1 MATTF
6 TSDKETLQSLLQS
19 IQTGKTQLPDFQRR
33 WVWDDLHI
41 RDLLASVSLSY
52 PIGAVMMLETGGADV
67 KFKSRSIEGVTQ
79 SPLVN
84 PERLILDG
92 QQRLTSLFQS
102 LFCDSPVV
110 TKNSRGKEIAQWY
123 YLDIMKALDPNIDR
137 EEAII
142 GLPADKILMDKGK
155 VITDCSTIE
164 KECEEELLPLSAI
177 LDISK
182 LTSWQ
187 LKYLQVH
194 PDRMPSQMIRWNNL
208 VAIVQNYQQYQ
219 IPVITLKKET
229 PKLAICQVF
238 EKVNTGGVVLNVFE
252 LLTATYAVDDFN
264 LQEDWC
270 ARQSDLKK
278 FKVLENL
285 ENTDFLQAVTL
296 LSTYRHSCQEID
308 REISKDKLSP
318 VSCKRKDILKLTLN
332 NYQAEADLVTQGF
345 EQAAKFLHGEKIMSV
360 RDLPYQ
366 TQLISLAAI
375 LAALISKGKT
385 ISVNERD
392 LIKRWYWC
400 GVFGELYGSAT
411 ETRLAKDLVEV
422 VDWIEGADEPDTVI
436 VANFT
441 ANRLE
446 RLYTRTSA
454 AYKGLAA
461 LLLRDNGQDFITGDT
476 IDTLLDCGENIDI
489 HHIFPRA
496 WCEKERIDKKRYDS
510 AINKTPLSKIT
521 NILIGGKAP
530 SIYLDKLEKKGIT
543 PDRIDEILQ
552 SHVID
557 PQSLR
562 VDNFDAFF
570 HARKAALLD
579 RISKAMGKKIVNE
592 MVDFTADAP
601 IIDRSS
607 LTLLDVRDRH

>member
-52 PIGAVMMLETGGADV
+52 PIGAVMMLETGGEDV

-123 YLDIMKALDPNIDR
+123 YLDITKALDPNIDR

-142 GLPADKILMDKGK
+142 GLPSDKILMDKGK

-177 LDISK
+177 LDICKFSN
-182 LTSWQ
+182 WQ
-187 LKYLQVH
+187 FQYLQVH
-194 PDRMPSQMIRWNNL
+194 PDLMLSRRDRWNDL
-208 VAIVQNYQQYQ
+208 MVIVQSYQQYQ

-264 LQEDWC
+264 LQTDWD
-270 ARQSDLKK
+270 ARRNNLKE

-285 ENTDFLQAVTL
+285 QNTDFLQAVTL
-296 LSTYRHSCQEID
+296 LSTYHHRSKELD
-308 REISKDKLSP
+308 LEISKDKLSP
-318 VSCKRKDILKLTLN
+318 VSCKRKDILKLTSN

-345 EQAAKFLHGEKIMSV
+345 KEAAKLLHGEKIMSV

-366 TQLISLAAI
+366 TQLTSLAAI
-375 LAALISKGKT
+375 LAILISRGKSIT
-385 ISVNERD
+385 VAERD

-400 GVFGELYGSAT
+400 GVFGELYGSAI

-422 VDWIEGADEPDTVI
+422 IDWIDGGTEPDTVI

-461 LLLRDNGQDFITGDT
+461 LLLRDNGQDFLTGHN
-476 IDTLLDCGENIDI
+476 IDTLLACGENIDI

-496 WCEKERIDKKRYDS
+496 WCEKKGINKKIYDS
-510 AINKTPLSKIT
+510 AINKTPLSKRT

-530 SIYLDKLEKKGIT
+530 SIYLNRLGDKGIT
-543 PDRIDEILQ
+543 SERIDEILQ

-557 PQSLR
+557 PLIIR
-562 VDNFDAFF
+562 ADDFDTFF
-570 HARKAALLD
+570 QTRKLALLD
-579 RISKAMGKKIVNE
+579 RIGKAMGKKIFSE
-592 MVDFTADAP
+592 MVDINPDE
-601 IIDRSS
+601 IIDEVEMVEI
-607 LTLLDVRDRH
+607 LTTC

>member
-19 IQTGKTQLPDFQRR
+19 IQIGKTQLPDFQRR

-41 RDLLASVSLSY
+41 RNLLASVSLSY
-52 PIGAVMMLETGGADV
+52 PIGAVMMLETGGEDV

-102 LFCDSPVV
+102 LFCDLPVL
-110 TKNSRGKEIAQWY
+110 TKNTRGKEIAQWY
-123 YLDIMKALDPNIDR
+123 YLDIDKALDPNIDR

-142 GLPADKILMDKGK
+142 GLPESKILLDKGII
-155 VITDCSTIE
+155 ITDCSTIE
-164 KECEEELLPLSAI
+164 KECTAELFPLSAI
-177 LDISK
+177 LDNAKFNNWI
-182 LTSWQ
+182 LE
-187 LKYLQVH
+187 YFHVE
-194 PDRMPSQMIRWNNL
+194 PDRMPEQRIRWNAL
-208 VAIVQNYQQYQ
+208 FEIIQSYQLYQ

-264 LQEDWC
+264 LQTDWHT
-270 ARQSDLKK
+270 RQTNLKE

-285 ENTDFLQAVTL
+285 QNTDFLQAVTL
-296 LSTYRHSCQEID
+296 LSTYHHRLKELD
-308 REISKDKLSP
+308 LEISKDKLSP
-318 VSCKRKDILKLTLN
+318 VSCKRKDILKLTSS

-345 EQAAKFLHGEKIMSV
+345 KEAAKLLHGEKIMSV

-366 TQLISLAAI
+366 TQLNSLAAI
-375 LAALISKGKT
+375 LAILISRGKIIT
-385 ISVNERD
+385 VTERD

-400 GVFGELYGSAT
+400 GVFGELYGSAI

-422 VDWIEGADEPDTVI
+422 VDWIGGGTEPDTVV

-461 LLLRDNGQDFITGDT
+461 LLLRDNGQDFLTGHT
-476 IDTLLDCGENIDI
+476 IDTLLACGENIDI

-496 WCEKERIDKKRYDS
+496 WCERQGIERKIYDS
-510 AINKTPLSKIT
+510 VINKTPLSKKT

-530 SIYLDKLEKKGIT
+530 SIYLNRLEDKGIT
-543 PDRIDEILQ
+543 SDRLNEILQ
-552 SHVID
+552 SHVIE
-557 PQSLR
+557 PQTLR
-562 VDNFDAFF
+562 VDNFDTFF
-570 HARKAALLD
+570 QVRKLALLD
-579 RISKAMGKKIVNE
+579 RIGKAMGKKIFSE
-592 MVDFTADAP
+592 MVDINLDE
-601 IIDRSS
+601 IIDEVEMVEI
-607 LTLLDVRDRH
+607 LTTC

>member
-6 TSDKETLQSLLQS
+6 SSDKETLQSLLQS

-52 PIGAVMMLETGGADV
+52 PIGAVMMLETGGEDV

-102 LFCDSPVV
+102 LFCDLPVL
-110 TKNSRGKEIAQWY
+110 TKNVRGKEIAQWY
-123 YLDIMKALDPNIDR
+123 YLDIDKALDRNIDR

-155 VITDCSTIE
+155 IVIDCSTIE
-164 KECEEELLPLSAI
+164 KECAEELLPLSAI
-177 LDISK
+177 LDIAHLSN
-182 LTSWQ
+182 WQ
-187 LKYLQVH
+187 LKYLQSQ
-194 PDRMPSQMIRWNNL
+194 PDQMPSKMTRWNDIMQ
-208 VAIVQNYQQYQ
+208 IVQSYQQYQ
-219 IPVITLKKET
+219 IPVITLKRET

-238 EKVNTGGVVLNVFE
+238 EKVNTGGIVLNVFE

-264 LQEDWC
+264 LQEDWS
-270 ARQSDLKK
+270 ARQSALKK

-296 LSTYRHSCQEID
+296 LSTYRHSHQKID
-308 REISKDKLSP
+308 LEKSNDKLSP
-318 VSCKRKDILKLTLN
+318 VSCKRKDVLKLTLN
-332 NYQAEADLVTQGF
+332 NYQEEADLVTQGF
-345 EQAAKFLHGEKIMSV
+345 ERAAKLLHGEKIISI

-375 LAALISKGKT
+375 LAALIGKGKT
-385 ISVNERD
+385 ISVSERD
-392 LIKRWYWC
+392 LIRRWYWC

-422 VDWIEGADEPDTVI
+422 VDWIEGGNEPDTVI

-496 WCEKERIDKKRYDS
+496 WCERKGIDKRIYDS
-510 AINKTPLSKIT
+510 AINKTPLSKRT

-530 SIYLDKLEKKGIT
+530 SIYLEKLEKKGIN
-543 PDRIDEILQ
+543 PARIDEILQ
-552 SHVID
+552 SHIID
-557 PQSLR
+557 SQSLR
-562 VDNFDAFF
+562 ADDFDKFF
-570 HARKAALLD
+570 QSRKSALLD

-592 MVDFTADAP
+592 MVDVTADSP
-601 IIDRSS
+601 IIDRATQIQI
-607 LTLLDVRDRH
+607 LNV

>member
-52 PIGAVMMLETGGADV
+52 PIGAVMMLETGGEDV
-67 KFKSRSIEGVTQ
+67 KFKSRAIEGVTQ
-79 SPLVN
+79 SPLVD

-102 LFCDSPVV
+102 LFCDSPVI
-110 TKNSRGKEIAQWY
+110 TKNIRGKEIAQWY
-123 YLDIMKALDPNIDR
+123 YLDITKALDPNIDQ

-142 GLPADKILMDKGK
+142 GLPSDKILMDKGR

-164 KECEEELLPLSAI
+164 KECLAHLLPLSAMF
-177 LDISK
+177 DNAK
-182 LTSWQ
+182 FFKWQ
-187 LKYLQVH
+187 MKYLQNY
-194 PDRMPSQMIRWNNL
+194 PDLILEPMSRWQEL
-208 VAIVQNYQQYQ
+208 LEIVQSYQQYQ

-264 LQEDWC
+264 LQTDWDAC
-270 ARQSDLKK
+270 RNNLKE

-285 ENTDFLQAVTL
+285 QNTDFLQAVTL
-296 LSTYRHSCQEID
+296 LSTYHHRLKELD
-308 REISKDKLSP
+308 LEISKDKLSP
-318 VSCKRKDILKLTLN
+318 VTCKRKDILKLTLN
-332 NYQAEADLVTQGF
+332 DYQAEADLVTQGF
-345 EQAAKFLHGEKIMSV
+345 KEAAKILHGEKIMSV

-366 TQLISLAAI
+366 TQLTSLAAI
-375 LAALISKGKT
+375 LAILISRGKSIT
-385 ISVNERD
+385 VSERD

-400 GVFGELYGSAT
+400 GVFGELYGSAI

-422 VDWIEGADEPDTVI
+422 IDWLDGGTEPDTVI

-461 LLLRDNGQDFITGDT
+461 LLLRDNGQDFLTGHN
-476 IDTLLDCGENIDI
+476 IDTLLACGENIDI

-496 WCEKERIDKKRYDS
+496 WCEKKGINKKIYDS
-510 AINKTPLSKIT
+510 AINKTPLSKRT

-530 SIYLDKLEKKGIT
+530 SIYLNRLGDKGIT
-543 PDRIDEILQ
+543 SERIDEILQ

-557 PQSLR
+557 PQMIR
-562 VDNFDAFF
+562 ADDFDTFF
-570 HARKAALLD
+570 QTRKLALLD
-579 RISKAMGKKIVNE
+579 RIGKAMGKKIFSE
-592 MVDFTADAP
+592 MVDINPDE
-601 IIDRSS
+601 IIDEVEMVEIS
-607 LTLLDVRDRH
+607 TTC